1 MPAARRPARTGSP
14 LVSTAGAVVQLGIDN
29 NTDRDAFGDVVLFP
43 PPTLPSSDDRLFSQ
57 DAPATGEPHVE
68 RVAVESDRTA
78 EPATSHQVELPA
90 GHAAASSF
98 LDRAV
103 ESAPAERRARDAGHD
118 EVARPQQLVSL
129 TPSPN
134 VANAPQ
140 PPTLPS
146 STPVA
151 VPPPSD
157 AQFAPIVVDVPLIL
171 SPAPAPTPTPTLAPV
186 SATAAPP
193 RQASARSPARVPAA
207 ASLPAAKPAANPTP
221 TPLPR
226 GASTRAS
233 ASASAAARDH
243 AASPAPATE
252 QIPLLPPSSSS
263 SGGQTT
269 MGASDAAANSVA
281 AAAGP
286 LHVKMMV
293 VNPDPNGDN
302 GPAGPPPPGLPSF
315 DPAPPHDSGGNGGG
329 GYGGGMVATLS
340 RTLQRMSTVLSS
352 TPAPTFRTV
361 PIHARSDLAGTDDAP
376 TFLHNGISTA
386 KYTPW
391 SFLPK
396 FLREQFGKY
405 ANVFFLFTACI
416 QQIPGISPTNRFD
429 TITPLTVVLLFTAA
443 KEIAEDLRRHRADD
457 EVNQCNVQVLGRD
470 AQLKTVVWQDVAVG
484 DIVRVENGE
493 SFPADLVLL
502 ASSEQDGLC
511 YIETANLDGETNLK
525 IKQARPET
533 ANWVHAADL
542 ADVRGRIECE
552 LPNSSLYT
560 FEGTMRVDGLGA
572 PIALDPKQV
581 LLRGARLRNTH
592 WICGVVVYTG
602 HETKLMRN
610 ASAAP
615 IKTTALE
622 GATNR
627 QILVLCGLLL
637 FMALAC
643 SVGTQVLTAEWTST
657 AWYLLLGE
665 ASLSPVVLFLSN
677 LATFWVLFNNLI
689 PISLIVTME
698 MVKFA
703 NADLIASDLQMYY
716 APADMPAV
724 VRTSSLVEEL
734 GQVQYIFSDKTGTLT
749 CNIMQFMECTIGGV
763 RYAES
768 VPEPAPDAPMAT
780 FASLRGRLAY
790 AAAQGGMMGNHDATA
805 HEFLTL
811 LSVCHTVLPEITE
824 NGSVV
829 YQASS
834 PDEAALVS
842 GAADL
847 GYKFVAR
854 KPNSVTIEVRRPRA
868 DSHPDDVEAVTYAV
882 LAVNEFNST
891 RKRMSVLVERN
902 GEYRLYV
909 KGADNVIL
917 ARLDQNHPHTIEQ
930 QAPTLHALEYYATQ
944 GLRTLTL
951 AYRQL
956 TKAQADAWLVEFD
969 QASTT
974 LVNRGDALMDVA
986 ESVEKDLVL
995 LGATA
1000 IEDKLQD
1007 GVPETIATLAKAN
1020 LKLWVLT
1027 GDRQETAI
1035 NIGFSCRL
1043 LTPSM
1048 VLLIINEPSPAAIAR
1063 RIDEHKATM
1072 AADPEAEY
1080 ALVIEGASLAHVLPD
1095 ETPVASDAGST
1106 RSSIE
1111 KKKSAWPWGTAK
1123 KPKVK
1128 APVVPVDNSLTVPF
1142 AELACACHV
1151 VIACRTSPL
1160 QKSQVVKMVKA
1171 HVNAITLAIGDG
1183 ANDVSMIQ
1191 AAHIG
1196 IGISGQEGLQAA
1208 RAADVA
1214 IGQFRYLQRLLLVHG
1229 CYAYHRLVKL
1239 ILFSFY
1245 KNITLYL
1252 TQFWFAVFN
1261 GFSGQTVYE
1270 TWILTGFNVFFTSI
1284 PPLALGIFDKVID
1297 EDMLESTPSLYTVHQ
1312 SGRKFNVKVFAM
1324 WLVNAL
1330 YHSTAI
1336 FFGTCY
1342 VFGTWDLGT
1351 GTHGGTMGDHVRA
1364 DGLIGGVWILG
1375 VVMYTSVLVT
1385 VLLKA
1390 MLITSYWAAPWTFL
1404 AIFGSL
1410 ALWIAFLPIYAIVGG
1425 KMISLSPELVG
1436 AESLYVDPRFWLAV
1450 VLVAVLV
1457 LLRDLAVK
1465 FYRHWFRP
1473 LEMHVRREE
1482 QKLLHRERRRR
1493 VSGAVAPPRRSLIGA
1508 PVELATVASPAP
1520 PAAATAPRGSS
1531 APALPMGPMVNSMNT
1546 PPPPPRVSSASPMS
1560 TPPMQH
1566 TPLSSPQGTPP
1577 PPRGSS
1583 AAGVTPAHLARLT
1596 SLHRSSYAFSQ
1607 SPGQG
1612 TLLHFD
1618 SARPRP
1624 TGL

>member
-1 MPAARRPARTGSP
+1 MPRARRLARTGSP
-14 LVSTAGAVVQLGIDN
+14 LVSMASAVVQLDNDN
-29 NTDRDAFGDVVLFP
+29 NSDLDSFGHVVLFP
-43 PPTLPSSDDRLFSQ
+43 PPTLPPSDGHLGQ
-57 DAPATGEPHVE
+57 DAPATGEPHH
-68 RVAVESDRTA
+68 RVAVESDRIA
-78 EPATSHQVELPA
+78 EAATSHQVEPA
-90 GHAAASSF
+90 QQHVASF
-98 LDRAV
+98 VDRTA
-103 ESAPAERRARDAGHD
+103 ESAPGGRAHDSVHD
-118 EVARPQQLVSL
+118 EVARPQLQESP

-134 VANAPQ
+134 VANAP
-140 PPTLPS
+140 PPTLPAAT
-146 STPVA
+146 TPLA
-151 VPPPSD
+151 FAPAPVPLAD
-157 AQFAPIVVDVPLIL
+157 AQFVPAVVDVPLIL
-171 SPAPAPTPTPTLAPV
+171 SPAPAPTPTPVPTPAP
-186 SATAAPP
+186 AAPP
-193 RQASARSPARVPAA
+193 RHASARSPPRVPAA
-207 ASLPAAKPAANPTP
+207 ASLPAAANPTP
-221 TPLPR
+221 PPR
-226 GASTRAS
+226 GASTHAS
-233 ASASAAARDH
+233 APASVHDR
-243 AASPAPATE
+243 AASPAPAPE
-252 QIPLLPPSSSS
+252 QLPLLPPSSSS
-263 SGGQTT
+263 AGGQIT
-269 MGASDAAANSVA
+269 MGADPSNSGAVA
-281 AAAGP
+281 PGP

-293 VNPDPNGDN
+293 TTPDPNGDN

-315 DPAPPHDSGGNGGG
+315 DPAPQHDTGGG
-329 GYGGGMVATLS
+329 GGGGGSGGGMVATLS

-457 EVNQCNVQVLGRD
+457 EVNQCSVQVLGRD
-470 AQLKTVVWQDVAVG
+470 AQLRTVVWRDVAVG

-533 ANWVHAADL
+533 TGWVHAADL
-542 ADVRGRIECE
+542 AGVHGRIECE

-560 FEGTMRVDGLGA
+560 FEGTMHVDGLGA

-716 APADMPAV
+716 VPADMPAV

-768 VPEPAPDAPMAT
+768 VPEPPPDAPMAT

-790 AAAQGGMMGNHDATA
+790 AAAQSGGMGDHDATA

-811 LSVCHTVLPEITE
+811 LSVCHTVLPEIVE

-854 KPNSVTIEVRRPRA
+854 KPNSVTIEVRRPRT
-868 DSHPDDVEAVTYAV
+868 DSHPDDVEAVTYTV

-917 ARLDQNHPHTIEQ
+917 ARLDQNHLHTIEQ

-974 LVNRGDALMDVA
+974 LVNRGDALMEVA
-986 ESVEKDLVL
+986 EAIEKDLVL

-1072 AADPEAEY
+1072 AADPDAEY

-1106 RSSIE
+1106 RSSIK
-1111 KKKSAWPWGTAK
+1111 KKKSAWPWGAAK
-1123 KPKVK
+1123 KPKAK

-1336 FFGTCY
+1336 FFGTAY

-1351 GTHGGTMGDHVRA
+1351 GTHGGTMGDHVRS
-1364 DGLIGGVWILG
+1364 DGVIGGVWILG
-1375 VVMYTSVLVT
+1375 VVMYTCTLVT

-1436 AESLYVDPRFWLAV
+1436 AESLYVDSRFWLAV
-1450 VLVAVLV
+1450 VLVSVLV

-1473 LEMHVRREE
+1473 LEIHVRREE
-1482 QKLLHRERRRR
+1482 QKLLRRERRRR
-1493 VSGAVAPPRRSLIGA
+1493 VSGAVAPPRRSLVGA
-1508 PVELATVASPAP
+1508 PVELAAISTPVP
-1520 PAAATAPRGSS
+1520 PANASAPLGGS
-1531 APALPMGPMVNSMNT
+1531 APAMVMAGPSMGSIST

-1560 TPPMQH
+1560 TPPMQR

-1577 PPRGSS
+1577 PPRASS
-1583 AAGVTPAHLARLT
+1583 AATPAHLARLT

-1624 TGL
+1624 SGL

>member
-1 MPAARRPARTGSP
+1 MGADPTNS
-14 LVSTAGAVVQLGIDN
+14 GAVV
-29 NTDRDAFGDVVLFP
+29 P
-43 PPTLPSSDDRLFSQ
+43 
-57 DAPATGEPHVE
+57 
-68 RVAVESDRTA
+68 
-78 EPATSHQVELPA
+78 
-90 GHAAASSF
+90 
-98 LDRAV
+98 
-103 ESAPAERRARDAGHD
+103 
-118 EVARPQQLVSL
+118 
-129 TPSPN
+129 
-134 VANAPQ
+134 
-140 PPTLPS
+140 
-146 STPVA
+146 
-151 VPPPSD
+151 
-157 AQFAPIVVDVPLIL
+157 
-171 SPAPAPTPTPTLAPV
+171 
-186 SATAAPP
+186 
-193 RQASARSPARVPAA
+193 
-207 ASLPAAKPAANPTP
+207 
-221 TPLPR
+221 
-226 GASTRAS
+226 
-233 ASASAAARDH
+233 
-243 AASPAPATE
+243 
-252 QIPLLPPSSSS
+252 
-263 SGGQTT
+263 
-269 MGASDAAANSVA
+269 
-281 AAAGP
+281 GP

-293 VNPDPNGDN
+293 AAPDLNLNDDN

-315 DPAPPHDSGGNGGG
+315 DPAPAHDSGGGNGGGG

-376 TFLHNGISTA
+376 SFLHNGISTA

-470 AQLKTVVWQDVAVG
+470 AQLRTVVWQDVAVG

-502 ASSEQDGLC
+502 ASSEQDGIA

-542 ADVRGRIECE
+542 AGVHGRIECE

-560 FEGTMRVDGLGA
+560 FEGTMHVDGLGA

-768 VPEPAPDAPMAT
+768 VPEPTPDAPMAT

-790 AAAQGGMMGNHDATA
+790 ASAQGGAMGDHDATA

-811 LSVCHTVLPEITE
+811 LSVCHTVLPEVVE

-868 DSHPDDVEAVTYAV
+868 DSHPDDVEAVAYTV

-986 ESVEKDLVL
+986 EAIEKDLVL

-1043 LTPSM
+1043 LNPSM

-1072 AADPEAEY
+1072 AADPDAEY

-1106 RSSIE
+1106 RSSIK

-1123 KPKVK
+1123 KPKAK

-1142 AELACACHV
+1142 ADLACACHV

-1425 KMISLSPELVG
+1425 KMINLSPELVG

-1473 LEMHVRREE
+1473 LEIHVRREE

-1493 VSGAVAPPRRSLIGA
+1493 VSGAVAPPRRSLVGA
-1508 PVELATVASPAP
+1508 PVELATVSSPVP
-1520 PAAATAPRGSS
+1520 PASTSAPQGSS
-1531 APALPMGPMVNSMNT
+1531 APAMVMSTGPSANSMNT

-1560 TPPMQH
+1560 TPPMQR

-1583 AAGVTPAHLARLT
+1583 AATPAHLARLT

-1612 TLLHFD
+1612 TLLHID

-1624 TGL
+1624 SGL